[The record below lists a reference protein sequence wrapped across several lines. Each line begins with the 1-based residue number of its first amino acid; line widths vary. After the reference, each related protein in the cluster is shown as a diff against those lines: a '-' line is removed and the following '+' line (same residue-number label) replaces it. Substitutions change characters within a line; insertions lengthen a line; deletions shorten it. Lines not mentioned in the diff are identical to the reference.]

1 MAPSETAFIL
11 PFLDSDPDNINLVA
25 LLAKFHKAEAA
36 LDGPEVQRIPYF
48 RWQGSISENH
58 ARQLHSIVDH
68 ACARSG
74 NAPETIA
81 VAAGILM
88 RLTSDQPA
96 AVQILHPL
104 VPKLLDTCRN
114 QTILFELGNIFRALP
129 NWPLLQQIARAA
141 IEEFSEKQWQANIV
155 CDWLILANYRLLVK
169 KFEANSLCDDDIELL
184 ETDINHLAEKIGEN
198 TKNVAFY
205 RSLAL
210 TLRNQIED
218 AVTWTLKAQKLPGKI
233 LVLFRRLE
241 SFIPL
246 SALER
251 QPSANYTALEESVVH
266 HFNHAAPDAGVL
278 LVSVDEQYFKLYHEK
293 LLESFAYWN
302 PDGLI
307 HIHCIDFEPEPNQ
320 LSGLEKNYGLRI
332 NYSIDKRPELS
343 GAPNLYAGYCAGAR
357 YLYLPRYLEQY
368 GKVAI
373 SDIDGVIRVPL
384 SDLWSDGNRAV
395 HLTSKLVSTEWT
407 STRLL
412 WEAIAAGSF
421 AIADAPANRDFAWIL
436 ANYLADQITL
446 CRDKRLRLFYTD
458 QIGLLLAFVASK
470 DTCYFRPLAGLFT
483 QQGRWKLVGAGDA
496 KTSFQNAFNYK
507 KPLKDT

>member
-1 MAPSETAFIL
+1 MAPSDTAFIL
-11 PFLDSDPDNINLVA
+11 PFLDSGPDNIDLVA
-25 LLAKFHKAEAA
+25 LLAEFHNAEAT

-58 ARQLHSIVDH
+58 AKQLQSIVDH
-68 ACARSG
+68 TCAHSK

-88 RLTSDQPA
+88 RLTTDQPA
-96 AVQILHPL
+96 AVQTLQPL
-104 VPKLLDTCRN
+104 VPKLLETCRD

-141 IEEFSEKQWQANIV
+141 TEAFSEKQWQANIV
-155 CDWLILANYRLLVK
+155 CDWLMLANYRLLVK
-169 KFEANSLCDDDIELL
+169 KFEANSLCDDDIELF
-184 ETDINHLAEKIGEN
+184 ETDINYLAKKIGEN

-210 TLRNQIED
+210 TLRNQIKD
-218 AVTWTLKAQKLPGKI
+218 AVSWMLKAQKLPGKI

-241 SFIPL
+241 SFMPL
-246 SALER
+246 SALRR
-251 QPSANYTALEESVVH
+251 QPSARYIELEETVVH
-266 HFNHAAPDAGVL
+266 HFNHEAPDDGVL
-278 LVSVDEQYFKLYHEK
+278 LVSVDGHYFKLYHEK

-302 PDGLI
+302 PGGLI
-307 HIHCIDFEPEPNQ
+307 HIHCIDFEPEPDQ
-320 LSGLEKNYGLRI
+320 LSKLEETYGLHA
-332 NYSIDKRPELS
+332 NYSVDKRPELA

-368 GKVAI
+368 GKVAV

-384 SDLWSDGNRAV
+384 SDLWSDNNRAV
-395 HLTSKLVSTEWT
+395 HLTSKLISTEWT

-421 AIADAPANRDFAWIL
+421 AIADAPANRDFTWIL

-446 CRDKRLRLFYTD
+446 CRDRGLRLFYTD

-470 DTCYFRPLAGLFT
+470 DTCDFRPLAGLFT

-496 KTSFQNAFNYK
+496 KTSFQNAFDYK
-507 KPLKDT
+507 KPLNDT